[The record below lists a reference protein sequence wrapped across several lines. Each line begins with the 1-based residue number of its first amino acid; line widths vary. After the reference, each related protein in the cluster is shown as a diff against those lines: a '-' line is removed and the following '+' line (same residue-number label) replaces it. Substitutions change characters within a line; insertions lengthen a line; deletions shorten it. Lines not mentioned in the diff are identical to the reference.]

1 MFGSSTWARTRDL
14 RINSPALYRLSYRGI
29 SRYYSKMRS
38 PHLTSVLIPK
48 VLTIAGSDSS
58 GGAGLQADLKVI
70 TALGGYGMSVVTA
83 ITAQNTLGVTRIQ
96 DIDLDVVEAQIDSVL
111 LDIGAD
117 VVKIG
122 MLASPEIVH
131 TVAIALRRHGVK
143 RIVLD
148 PVLRATSGASLG
160 GDDTAQ
166 AMITELF
173 PLATL
178 ITPNMDEV
186 ALLLGRDING
196 VNDFKIAAQELLD
209 MGPQAVLIKGGH
221 LDATHTQ
228 ITDFLL
234 WKTMDDGLEVI
245 QEKAFK
251 HNRVDTLNT
260 HGTGCSLASAIA
272 TYLADGHDLSHAVA
286 KAIAYV
292 EAGLKAGRFL
302 SIGEGPG
309 PLWHMHDFY
318 PTVLPDEA
326 DE

>member
-1 MFGSSTWARTRDL
+1 MKSSL
-14 RINSPALYRLSYRGI
+14 P
-29 SRYYSKMRS
+29 
-38 PHLTSVLIPK
+38 TSVQIPR
-48 VLTIAGSDSS
+48 VLSIAGSDSG

-70 TALGGYGMSVVTA
+70 TALGGYGMSVITA

-96 DIDLDVVEAQIDSVL
+96 DVDLDVVEAQIDAVL
-111 LDIGAD
+111 MDIGVD
-117 VVKIG
+117 IVKIG
-122 MLASPEIVH
+122 MLASPEIVR
-131 TVAIALRRHGVK
+131 TVAKALHRHGVK

-166 AMITELF
+166 AMIAQLF
-173 PLATL
+173 PMATL
-178 ITPNMDEV
+178 ITPNMEE
-186 ALLLGRDING
+186 ASLLLGRDISG
-196 VNDFKIAAQELLD
+196 ADDFKMAAQQLLE

-228 ITDFLL
+228 ITDFLM
-234 WKTMDDGLEVI
+234 WKTLEDGLEVT
-245 QEKAFK
+245 QSKEFK
-251 HNRVDTLNT
+251 HYRVNTLNT

-292 EAGLKAGRFL
+292 EAGLEAGRFL

-318 PTVLPDEA
+318 PTALLDEK
-326 DE
+326 DKY

>member
-1 MFGSSTWARTRDL
+1 
-14 RINSPALYRLSYRGI
+14 
-29 SRYYSKMRS
+29 MRS
-38 PHLTSVLIPK
+38 LLPSSVQIPR

-70 TALGGYGMSVVTA
+70 TALGGYGMSVITA

-96 DIDLDVVEAQIDSVL
+96 DVDLDVIEAQIDAIL
-111 LDIGAD
+111 LDIGVD
-117 VVKIG
+117 IVKIG
-122 MLASPEIVH
+122 MLASPEIVR
-131 TVAIALRRHGVK
+131 TVAKALHRHGVK

-166 AMITELF
+166 AMMSELF
-173 PLATL
+173 PMASL
-178 ITPNMDEV
+178 ITPNMEE
-186 ALLLGRDING
+186 ASLLLGRVISGPD
-196 VNDFKIAAQELLD
+196 DFKIAAQQLME

-228 ITDFLL
+228 ITDFLM
-234 WKTMDDGLEVI
+234 WKTLEDSLEVT
-245 QEKAFK
+245 QSKEFK
-251 HNRVDTLNT
+251 HYRVNTLNT

-292 EAGLKAGRFL
+292 EVGLEAGRFL

-318 PTVLPDEA
+318 PTDLLDEKGKR
-326 DE
+326 

>member
-1 MFGSSTWARTRDL
+1 
-14 RINSPALYRLSYRGI
+14 
-29 SRYYSKMRS
+29 MRS
-38 PHLTSVLIPK
+38 LLPTSVQIPR
-48 VLTIAGSDSS
+48 VLTIAGSDSG

-70 TALGGYGMSVVTA
+70 TALGGYGMSVITA

-96 DIDLDVVEAQIDSVL
+96 DIDLDVIDAQIDAVIS
-111 LDIGAD
+111 DIGVD
-117 VVKIG
+117 IVKIG
-122 MLASPEIVH
+122 MLASPQIVC
-131 TVAIALRRHGVK
+131 TVAKALRRHGVQ

-166 AMITELF
+166 AIMTELF
-173 PLATL
+173 PMASL
-178 ITPNMDEV
+178 ITPNMEE
-186 ALLLGRDING
+186 ASLLLGRDING
-196 VNDFKIAAQELLD
+196 SDDFKMAAQQLLA

-228 ITDFLL
+228 ITDFLM
-234 WKTMDDGLEVI
+234 WKALEDDQVVI
-245 QEKAFK
+245 KEKEFK
-251 HNRVDTLNT
+251 HYRVNTLNT

-292 EAGLKAGRFL
+292 EAGLEAGRFL

-318 PTVLPDEA
+318 PTALLDEKGKY
-326 DE
+326 

>member
-1 MFGSSTWARTRDL
+1 MKSSLPTSL
-14 RINSPALYRLSYRGI
+14 QI
-29 SRYYSKMRS
+29 SR
-38 PHLTSVLIPK
+38 
-48 VLTIAGSDSS
+48 VLTIAGSDSG

-70 TALGGYGMSVVTA
+70 TALGGYGMSVITA

-96 DIDLDVVEAQIDSVL
+96 DVDLDVIEAQIDAVL
-111 LDIGAD
+111 LDIGVD

-122 MLASPEIVH
+122 MLASPEIVR
-131 TVAIALRRHGVK
+131 TVAKALHRHGVK
-143 RIVLD
+143 LIVLD

-173 PLATL
+173 PMATL
-178 ITPNMDEV
+178 ITPNMEE
-186 ALLLGRDING
+186 ASLLLGHEISGAD
-196 VNDFKIAAQELLD
+196 DFKMAAQQLLE

-228 ITDFLL
+228 ITDFLM
-234 WKTMDDGLEVI
+234 WKTLEDGLEVT
-245 QEKAFK
+245 QSKEFK
-251 HNRVDTLNT
+251 HYRVNTLNT

-292 EAGLKAGRFL
+292 EAGLEAGRFL
-302 SIGEGPG
+302 SIGEGSG

-318 PTVLPDEA
+318 PTALLDKKGKY
-326 DE
+326 

>member
-1 MFGSSTWARTRDL
+1 MKSSL
-14 RINSPALYRLSYRGI
+14 P
-29 SRYYSKMRS
+29 
-38 PHLTSVLIPK
+38 TSIQIAK
-48 VLTIAGSDSS
+48 VLTIAGSDSG

-70 TALGGYGMSVVTA
+70 NSLGAYGMSVITA

-96 DIDLDVVEAQIDSVL
+96 DVDLDMVEAQIDAVF
-111 LDIGAD
+111 LDIGVD

-122 MLASPEIVH
+122 MLASPEIVR
-131 TVAIALRRHGVK
+131 TVAKSLRRHGAK

-173 PLATL
+173 PMATL
-178 ITPNMDEV
+178 ITPNLDE
-186 ALLLGRDING
+186 ASLLLGRDISAPQ
-196 VNDFKIAAQELLD
+196 DFKLAAEELLE

-221 LDATHTQ
+221 LDGTHTQ
-228 ITDFLL
+228 LTDYLIWRTL
-234 WKTMDDGLEVI
+234 EDGLEVI
-245 QEKAFK
+245 QTKEFK
-251 HNRVDTLNT
+251 HYRVNTLNT

-272 TYLADGHDLSHAVA
+272 TYLAEGHDLSHAVA

-292 EAGLKAGRFL
+292 EAGLEAGRFL
-302 SIGEGPG
+302 NIGEGPG

-318 PTVLPDEA
+318 PTALLDEK
-326 DE
+326 DQ

>member
-1 MFGSSTWARTRDL
+1 
-14 RINSPALYRLSYRGI
+14 
-29 SRYYSKMRS
+29 MRS
-38 PHLTSVLIPK
+38 LLPTSVQIPR
-48 VLTIAGSDSS
+48 VLTIAGSDSG

-70 TALGGYGMSVVTA
+70 TALGAYGMSVITA

-96 DIDLDVVEAQIDSVL
+96 DVDLNVVEAQIDAVL

-117 VVKIG
+117 IVKIG
-122 MLASPEIVH
+122 MLASPEIVQ
-131 TVAIALRRHGVK
+131 TVAKALRRHDVK

-166 AMITELF
+166 AMIAELF
-173 PLATL
+173 PMATL
-178 ITPNMDEV
+178 ITPNMDE
-186 ALLLGRDING
+186 ASLLLGRDIHG
-196 VNDFKIAAQELLD
+196 ANDFKKAAQELLA

-228 ITDFLL
+228 ITDFLM
-234 WKTMDDGLEVI
+234 WKTIEDGLEVI
-245 QEKAFK
+245 QSKEFK
-251 HNRVDTLNT
+251 HYRVNTLNT

-272 TYLADGHDLSHAVA
+272 TYLADRHDLSHAVA
-286 KAIAYV
+286 KAIAFV
-292 EAGLKAGRFL
+292 EAGLEAGRFL

-318 PTVLPDEA
+318 PTALLDEKGKC
-326 DE
+326 